1 MITSTRNSRSICNL
15 KSGKP
20 PSPKQPASVDKREQG
35 ARNPDVVDV
44 PSLGTGK
51 ARGQVRALST
61 DAAVLS
67 MFVAGEWEQTAFKGP
82 SPLK

>member
-1 MITSTRNSRSICNL
+1 M
-15 KSGKP
+15 
-20 PSPKQPASVDKREQG
+20 
-35 ARNPDVVDV
+35 VDV

-82 SPLK
+82 SPLKRFYDSANKHAGQSTQT